1 MSKLQIKNV
10 HKYFGNNHVVKG
22 INLEIGDGEFL
33 CLLGPSGCGKTTL
46 LRMIAGLA
54 ETDEGNIILDGEDI
68 TGYPPNKRSN
78 GMVFQ
83 NYALFPHMTVEQNIA
98 YGLKRHKLPK
108 NEIQG
113 KVQKGLELVRL
124 EGLGKRYPKEMS
136 GGQQQR
142 VALARALVMNPKLL
156 LLDEP
161 LSNLDAK
168 LRKEMRLEIRN
179 IQKKLN
185 ITTIFVTHDQEEAL
199 TMADTIAIMN
209 EGVVEQLGNP
219 LEMYEHP
226 TTQFVATFI
235 GGTNL
240 IRGEVLEINGNEVTV
255 KCGDDILKG
264 ITVANVQKGQEVIT
278 SQRPERLRVCLEN
291 EEKGKKQD
299 NIIRGQIINR
309 VYMGSSIRLILTC
322 AKDQS
327 MIVDMPINEDRP
339 EYDVGQTCA
348 VVWMREDCH
357 VLTK

>member
-1 MSKLQIKNV
+1 MAKLEIKDV
-10 HKYFGNNHVVKG
+10 HKSFGKNHVVRG
-22 INLEIGDGEFL
+22 INLTVDDGEFL

-54 ETDEGNIILDGEDI
+54 ETDEGSIIINGRDMTDL
-68 TGYPPNKRSN
+68 PPDKRSN

-98 YGLKRHKLPK
+98 YGLKRHGLPK
-108 NEIQG
+108 AEVKQR
-113 KVQKGLELVRL
+113 VQDGLEMVRL
-124 EGLGKRYPKEMS
+124 EGLGKRYPKELS

-142 VALARALVMNPKLL
+142 VALARALVMNPDLL

-185 ITTIFVTHDQEEAL
+185 VTTIFVTHDQEEAL

-209 EGVVEQLGNP
+209 GGVVEQLGTP

-226 TTQFVATFI
+226 NTQFVASFI

-240 IRGEVLEINGNEVTV
+240 MEGEVVERQGNRYTL
-255 KCGDDILKG
+255 KCGEHTLRG
-264 ITVANVQKGQEVIT
+264 ISIGDLQIGQSVIA
-278 SQRPERLRVCLEN
+278 SQRPERLRLQMEAPS
-291 EEKGKKQD
+291 QD
-299 NIIRGQIINR
+299 QNSVRGTVNAR
-309 VYMGSSIRLILTC
+309 VYLGASIRFVLDTEDGKSVIADL
-322 AKDQS
+322 
-327 MIVDMPINEDRP
+327 PISDVSE
-339 EYDVGQTCA
+339 EYAVGTSCN
-348 VVWMREDCH
+348 VVWDVDDCH
-357 VLTK
+357 ILPE